1 MMHKHLH
8 ILSHSAKCSAGRPLF
23 SAYNF
28 SATMASTFC
37 SYRLG
42 AVASLKFLA
51 TENMPRITVK
61 LRIIDYARQ

>member
-1 MMHKHLH
+1 
-8 ILSHSAKCSAGRPLF
+8 
-23 SAYNF
+23 
-28 SATMASTFC
+28 MAST
-37 SYRLG
+37 SDIYHLW